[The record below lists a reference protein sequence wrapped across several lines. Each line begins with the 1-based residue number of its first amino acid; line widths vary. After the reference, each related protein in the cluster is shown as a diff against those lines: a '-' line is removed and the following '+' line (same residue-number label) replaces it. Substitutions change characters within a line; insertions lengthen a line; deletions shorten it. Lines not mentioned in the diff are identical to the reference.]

1 MNSTTRPSRRQSHL
15 KKHHHNRGFTLIEVM
30 LVVVVIGIM
39 ASFIQFNTGTDP
51 EDTLLDQSSYKFA
64 SIFEIASEYGMLN
77 NIELGLVVSKNS
89 YQFLAFDGVSWTE
102 VEDNKL
108 FTEQQLPKGV
118 EIKLSLDDLP
128 IEEPLLFDAET
139 LDEDAFDNDDEEDED
154 SDDEEDDS
162 GEDDEKKEKRLP
174 QVYIL
179 SGGDLT
185 PFSLTFS
192 FNPFSEYGGDYD
204 EPYYSSDDDDRKA
217 VYRVM
222 GIYSVPLT
230 IERLKYEDY

>member
-1 MNSTTRPSRRQSHL
+1 MSTTTKPNERHTPL
-15 KKHHHNRGFTLIEVM
+15 KKHHRNLGFTLIEVM

-64 SIFEIASEYGMLN
+64 SIFEIAAEYGMLN
-77 NIELGLVVSKNS
+77 NIELGLVVTKNS
-89 YQFLAFDGVSWTE
+89 YQFLAYDGVSWTE
-102 VEDNKL
+102 VADNKI
-108 FTEQQLPKGV
+108 FIEQTLPKGV

-139 LDEDAFDNDDEEDED
+139 LDEDAFDNDDEEDEESDEEEND
-154 SDDEEDDS
+154 SD
-162 GEDDEKKEKRLP
+162 EDDEKKKKRLP

-192 FNPFSEYGGDYD
+192 FNPFSEYGDDFD
-204 EPYYSSDDDDRKA
+204 EPYYSGDDDDRKA

-230 IERLKYEDY
+230 IERLKYEEY